1 MELIVIFIISLF
13 VTIKGA
19 DLLLSSSI
27 ALSRSFRIPETVIGA
42 TILSLVTTL
51 PETSVALFS
60 GLAGHS
66 QLSFGNILGTPLTN
80 LGLIGGITLLF
91 TSSNHGLHEHLG
103 KRRGIFLL
111 ALVSCLLLSTLFL
124 KEFTFSFGV
133 ILSLV
138 LIGYFL
144 VTIKIA
150 KSLNQ
155 IETTEKLK
163 TSVHSLKI
171 LIAKFTI
178 GTILLLLG
186 TKLLTTSGIDLA
198 RRLSVSEEMI
208 GLTFIAIGTSLP
220 ELFTAVTAIAKKE
233 TAIALGNFV
242 GASFITLTLPFT
254 IALYFNPIPIAKTHS
269 FNIFLL
275 SLLCIIT
282 LIFSFKPEIRKP
294 AGFTLLAIY
303 LIFILTLL
311 L

>member
-1 MELIVIFIISLF
+1 MDLIFIFILSLLIT
-13 VTIKGA
+13 VKGA
-19 DLLLSSSI
+19 DLLLSASVF
-27 ALSRSFRIPETVIGA
+27 LSRYYKIPETIIGA
-42 TILSLVTTL
+42 TILSIITTL
-51 PETSVALFS
+51 PETSIALFS
-60 GLAGHS
+60 GLSGHN
-66 QLSFGNILGTPLTN
+66 QLSFGNILGTPLVN

-111 ALVSCLLLSTLFL
+111 ALVSYLLLSTLLL
-124 KEFTFSFGV
+124 KEFTFGFGA
-133 ILSLV
+133 ILSII

-144 VTIKIA
+144 ITIKIVR
-150 KSLNQ
+150 SLNHV
-155 IETTEKLK
+155 ETTEKLK
-163 TSVHSLKI
+163 RSINSLGV
-171 LIAKFTI
+171 LITKFII

-186 TKLLTTSGIDLA
+186 TKLLSTAGIDLA
-198 RRLSVSEEMI
+198 KRLSVSEEII
-208 GLTFIAIGTSLP
+208 GLTFIAVGTSLP

-242 GASFITLTLPFT
+242 GASFITLTLPFSIT
-254 IALYFNPIPIAKTHS
+254 LFFNPIPIAKTHS

-303 LIFILTLL
+303 LVFILTLVL
-311 L
+311 

>member
-1 MELIVIFIISLF
+1 MELIIIFIISLF
-13 VTIKGA
+13 VTIKGT
-19 DLLLSSSI
+19 DLLLSSSV
-27 ALSRSFRIPETVIGA
+27 ALSHHFRIPETIIGA
-42 TILSLVTTL
+42 TILSLITTL

-60 GLAGHS
+60 GIAGHN

-80 LGLIGGITLLF
+80 LGLIGGITLLS

-111 ALVSCLLLSTLFL
+111 ALVSYLLLSALFL
-124 KEFTFSFGV
+124 KEFTFNFGV
-133 ILSLV
+133 ILSII
-138 LIGYFL
+138 LIVYFL

-150 KSLNQ
+150 KNLNQ
-155 IETTEKLK
+155 VGATEKLK
-163 TSVHSLKI
+163 FSVKSLEV
-171 LIAKFTI
+171 LIIKFVI

-198 RRLSVSEEMI
+198 RRLSVSEEII

-233 TAIALGNFV
+233 SAIALGNFV

-254 IALYFNPIPIAKTHS
+254 IALYFSPIPIAKTHS

-282 LIFSFKPEIRKP
+282 LIFSFKPWVRKP